1 MKTDLFMPTH
11 KVSPFSLHHTSEMER
26 IPSDVWRVFVF
37 PCLDWSSRIEL
48 NRVLDP
54 EMRVVRRVKVRQ
66 FAKRVAWTSIY
77 TILERAK
84 SAKTDPRRVKEAI
97 QYCRFLHTAFGSL
110 LLKTPSFVRVT
121 WDKIA
126 MFESEDPNGW
136 WNKSPKYTP
145 KLKKETHRLRDM
157 LVANGITA

>member
-1 MKTDLFMPTH
+1 
-11 KVSPFSLHHTSEMER
+11 MER
-26 IPSDVWRVFVF
+26 NLPSDIWRVHIL

-54 EMRVVRRVKVRQ
+54 ETRVVRRIAVRK
-66 FAKRVAWTSIY
+66 FAKTVALASVH

-84 SAKTDPRRVKEAI
+84 VAKTDPQRVKAAVDFFK
-97 QYCRFLHTAFGSL
+97 FLHTEFGRF

-121 WDKIA
+121 WDKIV
-126 MFESEDPNGW
+126 MVESENPMGW

-145 KLKKETHRLRDM
+145 KLKKETQRLRDM